1 MTDLVSVV
9 IVNYDGKEHLEKCLK
24 SLFEVTY
31 SNFEVIIVDNH
42 STDQSIS
49 FLKEN
54 YPQIKIKH
62 LEKNYGFAY
71 PNNLGAKT
79 ANGKY
84 ILFLNNDTIV
94 TPDFI
99 TELVASF
106 QNNLKLAICQ
116 SMLLKLDDTVD
127 SSGDYVDSLGI
138 AFNSKEKIVQP
149 REILSARGASMMV
162 RKDIFEEL
170 SGFDEKFFVSF
181 EDVDLGWR
189 AWIKGYTVMI
199 APKSVVHHI
208 GGQTTKN
215 LDEISF
221 HGFKN
226 QLSLL
231 ITNFETFTNLK
242 KLVLFFVIHGFNSL
256 RSKKQNSKLRPS
268 YLVVARGIFW
278 NVKNL
283 GYLLSKHKQINK
295 TRVNSTKQLQQL
307 DVIKKN
313 IF

>member
-9 IVNYDGKEHLEKCLK
+9 IVNLDGKAHLEKCLK

-31 SNFEVIIVDNH
+31 SDFEVIVIDNH

-54 YPQIKIKH
+54 YPQVKIKS
-62 LEKNYGFAY
+62 LEKNYGFAH
-71 PNNLGAKT
+71 PNNLGAKI

-84 ILFLNNDTIV
+84 ILFLNNDTVV
-94 TPDFI
+94 TPNFM
-99 TELVASF
+99 TELVSSF
-106 QNNLKLAICQ
+106 QNNSELAICQ
-116 SMLLKLDDTVD
+116 SMLLKPDDTVD

-149 REILSARGASMMV
+149 REILSARGASMMI

-170 SGFDEKFFVSF
+170 GGFDEKFFVSF

-199 APKSVVHHI
+199 APKSVVCHL
-208 GGQTTKN
+208 GGQTTKTVG
-215 LDEISF
+215 DIAF

-226 QLSLL
+226 QLSMI
-231 ITNFETFTNLK
+231 ITNFESITNMK
-242 KLVLFFVIHGFNSL
+242 KLFSFVFYGCETSLTKNS
-256 RSKKQNSKLRPS
+256 RAKPS
-268 YLVVARGIFW
+268 TGVIIRGILW
-278 NVKNL
+278 NAKNL
-283 GYLLSKHKQINK
+283 GYLLSKHKQVNQS
-295 TRVNSTKQLQQL
+295 RVNGTKQLQKL
-307 DVIKKN
+307 DVIKKD
-313 IF
+313 IIR